1 MMKVSTAAFMIVA
14 LLLAVVLTGCSREK
28 AESTAD
34 TGEEHAS
41 TSEARAVAVHQ
52 RGLPR
57 LVDLGKGTCIPC
69 KKMAPILE
77 ELKREFEGTAVIE
90 VIDLR
95 DDADAATE
103 YGIRLIP
110 TQIFFDSTGVE
121 VWRHE
126 GFLSKDAIVAKLGE
140 LGAEPVDK

>member
-1 MMKVSTAAFMIVA
+1 MRTPLLTSMIAAILITG
-14 LLLAVVLTGCSREK
+14 LLPGCSKEDSK
-28 AESTAD
+28 SMSD
-34 TGEEHAS
+34 TRDTPAS
-41 TSEARAVAVHQ
+41 TSEVSPE

-69 KKMAPILE
+69 KQMAPILE
-77 ELKREFEGTAVIE
+77 ELKLEFEGTAIIE

-95 DDADAATE
+95 EDADAASQ

-110 TQIFFDSTGVE
+110 TQIFFDSSGAE

-126 GFLSKDAIVAKLGE
+126 GFLGKDAIAAKLAE
-140 LGAEPVDK
+140 LGAQPVDQ